1 MTEMLSGNR
10 FLILV
15 WILFAQKFIF
25 SKCGIEIENTATI
38 QDSPQCPF
46 HVHQSRLQ
54 TSKLPFL
61 CNIHESVSHF
71 QKKYLME
78 LLDLPN

>member
-1 MTEMLSGNR
+1 MTEMLSSNH

-15 WILFAQKFIF
+15 WILFAQKIIF
-25 SKCGIEIENTATI
+25 SKCRIEIEKIATA

-46 HVHQSRLQ
+46 RVHQSRLQ
-54 TSKLPFL
+54 ISKLPFL

-71 QKKYLME
+71 QKMYIVE